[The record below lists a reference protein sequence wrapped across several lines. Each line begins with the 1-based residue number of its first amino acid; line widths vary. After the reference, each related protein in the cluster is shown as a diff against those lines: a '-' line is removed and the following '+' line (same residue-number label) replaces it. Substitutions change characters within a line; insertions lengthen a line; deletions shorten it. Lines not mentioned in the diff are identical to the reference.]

1 MPQETSSQ
9 AGPYPSTP
17 LLGRIEGTPRR
28 LGAAVAPCLR
38 ERTKEA
44 AQLFFRVR
52 SLHQSA
58 TARSDFVALTE
69 GG

>member
-17 LLGRIEGTPRR
+17 LLGRIEGAPRR
-28 LGAAVAPCLR
+28 LGAEVAPCLR

-52 SLHQSA
+52 SLHQGA

>member
-1 MPQETSSQ
+1 MPQETISR

-17 LLGRIEGTPRR
+17 VLGRIEGAPRP

-44 AQLFFRVR
+44 SHLFLRVR
-52 SLHQSA
+52 SLCQGA

>member
-17 LLGRIEGTPRR
+17 LLGRIEGAPQR

-44 AQLFFRVR
+44 SHLFFRVR
-52 SLHQSA
+52 SLRQGA

>member
-1 MPQETSSQ
+1 M
-9 AGPYPSTP
+9 
-17 LLGRIEGTPRR
+17 LGRIEGAPRR

-52 SLHQSA
+52 SLHQGA